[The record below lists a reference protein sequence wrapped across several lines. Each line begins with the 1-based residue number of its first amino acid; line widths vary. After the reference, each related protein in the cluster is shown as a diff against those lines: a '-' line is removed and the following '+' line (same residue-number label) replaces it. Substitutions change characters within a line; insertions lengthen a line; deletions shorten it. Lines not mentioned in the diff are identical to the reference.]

1 MKQQLSLIEEEVD
14 FKNIQTHSK
23 PVDVSEIIPNHNIIE
38 NQYFIYPDGGK
49 HPFAG
54 YHEKL
59 NTNDFPYILNKNS
72 KGNGLTKV
80 QHIVI
85 RDTIEYPYV
94 MLQTLDKRKNGGKK
108 ACSICIH
115 KLVARAF
122 LHSGEL
128 DPYDYDITVVDHK
141 DSKPWNYRLNN
152 LRFVTRSEN
161 SKGARVRTKE
171 QIFKVGLLKGLF

>member
-14 FKNIQTHSK
+14 FKNIQTYSK

-49 HPFAG
+49 HPFAE
-54 YHEKL
+54 YDEKL

-85 RDTIEYPYV
+85 RDTI
-94 MLQTLDKRKNGGKK
+94 
-108 ACSICIH
+108 
-115 KLVARAF
+115 
-122 LHSGEL
+122 
-128 DPYDYDITVVDHK
+128 VV
-141 DSKPWNYRLNN
+141 
-152 LRFVTRSEN
+152 FVYIN
-161 SKGARVRTKE
+161 
-171 QIFKVGLLKGLF
+171 